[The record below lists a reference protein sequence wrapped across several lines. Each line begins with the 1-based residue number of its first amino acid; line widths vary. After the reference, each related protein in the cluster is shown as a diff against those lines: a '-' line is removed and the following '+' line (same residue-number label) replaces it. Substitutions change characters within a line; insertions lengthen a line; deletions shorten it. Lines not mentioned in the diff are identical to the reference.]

1 MPFLALFAS
10 VHQILLSFSPLQ
22 NYVLSSTPRTASLLA
37 ANREGICSIPGYLSI
52 LLLSVDL
59 GLYILP
65 RTDPYQAFRRVSLEE
80 VEERKS
86 HNRMASD
93 GKVDLKAIQSL
104 GMKKESKRLA
114 SLTAILVSWAIIYWS
129 LHLFVAFCLSFSFP
143 SLASDLMPGER
154 EDGVQ
159 MKTSINLA
167 ISRRL
172 ANMPYVL
179 WVAAFNVSFLAAY
192 TSVYWLLLLPVK
204 WSSTSVKER
213 NSGHEHGHSTLSSQ
227 LPLTPHLFNLINDHA
242 FPVFLLSNIL
252 TGLINLSLS
261 TMYTPHL
268 LAFLVLVAYMLAVC
282 IGGPVWVLPLVGLSG
297 AGGEEGRRRGGARSW
312 VGWLVGRR

>member
-1 MPFLALFAS
+1 M
-10 VHQILLSFSPLQ
+10 LLSFSPLQ
-22 NYVLSSTPRTASLLA
+22 TYVLSSTPRTVSLLA
-37 ANREGICSIPGYLSI
+37 ANREGICSVPGYLSI

-80 VEERKS
+80 VEERQS
-86 HNRMASD
+86 HNRVGSD
-93 GKVDLKAIQSL
+93 GRVDLKAIQSQ
-104 GMKKESKRLA
+104 GMKKEGKRLA
-114 SLTAILVSWAIIYWS
+114 SLTAVLVSWAIIYWS

-143 SLASDLMPGER
+143 SLASDLALGER
-154 EDGVQ
+154 VDGVQ

-192 TSVYWLLLLPVK
+192 TGVYWLLLLPVK
-204 WSSTSVKER
+204 WSSPSFKDH
-213 NSGHEHGHSTLSSQ
+213 SIGHGRSSPSQ

-252 TGLINLSLS
+252 TGLVNLSLS

-268 LAFLVLVAYMLAVC
+268 LAFFVLVAYMLVAC
-282 IGGPVWVLPLVGLSG
+282 IGVPVWLLPLVGLGGREDEG
-297 AGGEEGRRRGGARSW
+297 ARARQGPRSW
-312 VGWLVGRR
+312 VGWLFGRR